1 MNIKD
6 LLTNWNQSEKRI
18 SQKEFNIQLSTQDAA
33 RVLALADMYPNN
45 QPDKILSDIISAALK
60 ELETSFPYVKGDK
73 ITGMDEMGD
82 PFYEDTGPT
91 PTFLELT
98 RKHFELLRQS

>member
-1 MNIKD
+1 MKIKD
-6 LLTNWNQSEKRI
+6 LLNNWNQSDKRT
-18 SQKEFNIQLSTQDAA
+18 SQKEFNIQLSAKDAA

-45 QPDKILSDIISAALK
+45 QPDKILSDIISAALR
-60 ELETSFPYVKGDK
+60 ELESSFPYVKGDK

-82 PFYEDTGPT
+82 PFYEDEGPT

-98 RKHFELLRQS
+98 KKHYEMLNQP